1 MTFWSVAQIYINRES
16 YVARRIT
23 DAGFEIFAPKTRIR
37 VKGTFRVV
45 ALFPGYAFVRI
56 VDRWRAVAKT
66 PGVLG
71 LIMAGDHPAC
81 CPDAEIEKIKGAT
94 MRNGLVRLP
103 KPPKSRAFKPGQN
116 VRISS
121 GSFCG
126 FNAIYQGMS
135 PRDREIVLLE
145 MFGRETRIEL
155 GAGDLIQPAD
165 LAIAVRIN
173 PSY

>member
-1 MTFWSVAQIYINRES
+1 
-16 YVARRIT
+16 
-23 DAGFEIFAPKTRIR
+23 
-37 VKGTFRVV
+37 
-45 ALFPGYAFVRI
+45 
-56 VDRWRAVAKT
+56 
-66 PGVLG
+66 
-71 LIMAGDHPAC
+71 MAGDHPAC

-103 KPPKSRAFKPGQN
+103 KPPKPRAFKPGQS

-155 GAGDLIQPAD
+155 GAGDLVESVGLP
-165 LAIAVRIN
+165 IAVSAN
-173 PSY
+173 QSY